1 MFLMLGC
8 HTTKDP
14 MTDLTPSQE
23 ILRLCKELGVEP
35 PEHSLYQ
42 YTDAVATDP
51 PRLVNGPESLPEY
64 IKEHT
69 DICVPVYTASD
80 LLKWD
85 GWTLPS
91 EFGIAI
97 NSVGDKFYPYIV
109 SFFSNGDTCIETSI
123 SGEYRNDP
131 DTALQ
136 HLVLARLRQ
145 IKQEKEK

>member
-1 MFLMLGC
+1 
-8 HTTKDP
+8 
-14 MTDLTPSQE
+14 MTDLNPSQE

-85 GWTLPS
+85 GWGDQ
-91 EFGIAI
+91 GIPTVRRWEYKKEVTFDADYM
-97 NSVGDKFYPYIV
+97 SGDYL
-109 SFFSNGDTCIETSI
+109 IESKK
-123 SGEYRNDP
+123 YADP

-136 HLVLARLRQ
+136 HLALARLRQ